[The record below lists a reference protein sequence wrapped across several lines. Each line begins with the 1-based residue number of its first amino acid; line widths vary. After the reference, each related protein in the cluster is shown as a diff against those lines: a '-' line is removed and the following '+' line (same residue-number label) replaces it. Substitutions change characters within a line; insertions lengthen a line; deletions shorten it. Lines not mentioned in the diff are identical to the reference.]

1 MSKMTRRGA
10 LRGMMAA
17 AAAVMCGKLP
27 AIPKPSPAAMSIPF
41 ATLPMSVYIRGPRY
55 CVVFDKLPR
64 TPEGVS

>member
-1 MSKMTRRGA
+1 
-10 LRGMMAA
+10 MMAA